1 MRLLTKAV
9 AASLVAAA
17 ALLSQPAFANV
28 ITIGGGPATITC
40 SPSCEAFTG
49 GSPNGSNDPTAAGSL
64 SSTVAQ
70 LYDGVPSNESDE
82 ASKLSILI
90 GTAGLFIGTDGSKS
104 ASNPPTT
111 INSLA
116 EYLVLKLGNERIY
129 VKNTSG
135 GQVNIVLAYNGAT
148 GLGLSHFTEFGE
160 ADVIPVP
167 GALWLMGAGIAGLGF
182 GSRRKKKI

>member
-1 MRLLTKAV
+1 MST
-9 AASLVAAA
+9 SL
-17 ALLSQPAFANV
+17 
-28 ITIGGGPATITC
+28 
-40 SPSCEAFTG
+40 
-49 GSPNGSNDPTAAGSL
+49 
-64 SSTVAQ
+64 
-70 LYDGVPSNESDE
+70 
-82 ASKLSILI
+82 
-90 GTAGLFIGTDGSKS
+90 
-104 ASNPPTT
+104 PPTT